1 MQYGLAAWGL
11 REESLESQ
19 LRITSGLGLNLLEF
33 SIANYEKDA
42 LQIGAT
48 PEQIREVREM
58 FRKYGIR
65 LECGCTGNDFTGD
78 DVEEQIRKVTEVI
91 DIAAELGIRFLRIF
105 AGFQSDSVVCGKRKT
120 RMLDALRT
128 VQAHAE
134 QKQVLLCV
142 ETHGGVTALE
152 NGALH
157 HFHSATTRTD
167 LWKEILETGVSC
179 TYDPANLAAVGSCAP
194 CAFYRQFRE
203 KIAYLHLKDFRDTEG
218 GVLPAACGEG
228 RLDWNCLLNT
238 LKDYSGPAM
247 IEYELPCD
255 VEDGMKRSLEF
266 LKKNEVK
273 Q

>member
-19 LRITSGLGLNLLEF
+19 LRITSGLGLDLLEF

-48 PEQIREVREM
+48 PEQIREVKEM

-194 CAFYRQFRE
+194 CCILPRVPRKNRVSAS
-203 KIAYLHLKDFRDTEG
+203 EG
-218 GVLPAACGEG
+218 LPGHGRRSPSRRLRRGTAGLELPAEHAE
-228 RLDWNCLLNT
+228 RLL
-238 LKDYSGPAM
+238 
-247 IEYELPCD
+247 
-255 VEDGMKRSLEF
+255 RSRDDRI
-266 LKKNEVK
+266 
-273 Q
+273 

>member
-42 LQIGAT
+42 LQIGAA
-48 PEQIREVREM
+48 PEQIREVKEM

-78 DVEEQIRKVTEVI
+78 DVEDQIRKVTEVI

-142 ETHGGVTALE
+142 ETQFPQRHDTDGSLE
-152 NGALH
+152 GDSGNR
-157 HFHSATTRTD
+157 S
-167 LWKEILETGVSC
+167 I
-179 TYDPANLAAVGSCAP
+179 
-194 CAFYRQFRE
+194 
-203 KIAYLHLKDFRDTEG
+203 LHLRSGESCRGRELCAVRILPRVPRKNRVSASEG
-218 GVLPAACGEG
+218 LPGHGRRSPSRRLRRGTAGLELPAEHAE
-228 RLDWNCLLNT
+228 RLL
-238 LKDYSGPAM
+238 
-247 IEYELPCD
+247 
-255 VEDGMKRSLEF
+255 RSRDDRI
-266 LKKNEVK
+266 
-273 Q
+273 

>member
-42 LQIGAT
+42 LQIGAA
-48 PEQIREVREM
+48 PEQIREVKEM

-78 DVEEQIRKVTEVI
+78 DVEDQIRKVTEVI

-134 QKQVLLCV
+134 RKQ
-142 ETHGGVTALE
+142 
-152 NGALH
+152 
-157 HFHSATTRTD
+157 
-167 LWKEILETGVSC
+167 
-179 TYDPANLAAVGSCAP
+179 
-194 CAFYRQFRE
+194 
-203 KIAYLHLKDFRDTEG
+203 
-218 GVLPAACGEG
+218 ACPEG
-228 RLDWNCLLNT
+228 RVFIFRTWE
-238 LKDYSGPAM
+238 KRHGYISGGGKSRNGCAQPSSFSSAGM
-247 IEYELPCD
+247 QVQPC
-255 VEDGMKRSLEF
+255 F
-266 LKKNEVK
+266 L
-273 Q
+273 QRLRTR